1 LIDRELNVLFLPKWY
16 PSKFEEFDGNFIEN
30 HALALSKKCRLGVIF
45 VHSNSELSKNF
56 AVEKTEQHGFPEYRV
71 YYKKPQLG
79 LSIFNQVA
87 SFFRYRKAQTI
98 GYKAYLKDI
107 GKPDLCHVHIN
118 GRSALLANFLK
129 TAENIPF
136 LITEH
141 WSGYTAESGAFKG
154 YFRKKFYQYT
164 AKQSSG
170 ITCVSNY
177 LKEAIKRHGIKAN
190 FSIVPNV
197 VNTEL
202 FQPKLDKAN
211 NPIRVIYISNI
222 TKRPKNIHLIVKAL
236 NKVGI
241 QRKDFEIDIL
251 GAGPDEAFMLEA
263 LENGSMKGR
272 YTFYG
277 EVEIEKVAAL
287 LQNADFLL
295 LYSQFETQS
304 VVMVEAFASGVP
316 VLISGVGGIPE
327 YMNEERGLLLEPNS
341 AQTLEKGILTM
352 LDDYKKYDQEQLRNY
367 AVANFGEARI
377 QEQFLQ
383 LYHKAL
389 EEHA

>member
-1 LIDRELNVLFLPKWY
+1 
-16 PSKFEEFDGNFIEN
+16 
-30 HALALSKKCRLGVIF
+30 

-56 AVEKTEQHGFPEYRV
+56 AVKKTEQHGFPEYRV

-141 WSGYTAESGAFKG
+141 WSGYTAESRAFKG

>member
-1 LIDRELNVLFLPKWY
+1 MDRELNVLFLPKWY

-30 HALALSKKCRLGVIF
+30 HAIALSKKCRLGVIF
-45 VHSNSELSKNF
+45 VHSDDSISKNF
-56 AVEKTEQHGFPEYRV
+56 TVEKTEHNGFPEYRV
-71 YYKKPQLG
+71 YYKRPRLG
-79 LSIFNQVA
+79 ISLFNQVA

-177 LKEAIKRHGIKAN
+177 LKEAIEQHGIKAN

-202 FQPKLDKAN
+202 FQPKLGKAN
-211 NPIRVIYISNI
+211 NPIRVVHISNLS
-222 TKRPKNIHLIVKAL
+222 KSPKNIHLIAAAL
-236 NKVGI
+236 NEVGA
-241 QRKDFEIDIL
+241 QRTDFELDII
-251 GAGPDEAFMLEA
+251 GTGPDEDLMLEI
-263 LENGSMKGR
+263 LNKGSMKDR
-272 YTFYG
+272 FTFHG
-277 EVEIEKVAAL
+277 EIVLEKVASI
-287 LQNADFLL
+287 LQNADFLV

-304 VVMVEAFASGVP
+304 VVMIEAFASGVP
-316 VLISGVGGIPE
+316 VVVSNVGGIPE

-341 AQTLEKGILTM
+341 AEALKKGILTM
-352 LDDYKKYDQEQLRNY
+352 LDQYKQYNQEQLRNY
-367 AVANFGEARI
+367 AIANFGEARI
-377 QEQFLQ
+377 QEQFFQ
-383 LYHKAL
+383 LYHKAIK
-389 EEHA
+389 EHA